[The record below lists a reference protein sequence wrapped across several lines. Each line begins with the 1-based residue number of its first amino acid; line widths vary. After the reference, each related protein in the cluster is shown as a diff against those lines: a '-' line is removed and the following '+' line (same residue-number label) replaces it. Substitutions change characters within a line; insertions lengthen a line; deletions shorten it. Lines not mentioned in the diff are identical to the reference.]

1 VRLLNRGP
9 GSFVIL
15 ARYLGENL
23 IVHICMAIYKTVS
36 ELDLRLAIQSVLSFR
51 SDRLRG
57 LLGSVYIF
65 FYVAS
70 VFVS

>member
-1 VRLLNRGP
+1 
-9 GSFVIL
+9 
-15 ARYLGENL
+15 
-23 IVHICMAIYKTVS
+23 MAIYKTVS